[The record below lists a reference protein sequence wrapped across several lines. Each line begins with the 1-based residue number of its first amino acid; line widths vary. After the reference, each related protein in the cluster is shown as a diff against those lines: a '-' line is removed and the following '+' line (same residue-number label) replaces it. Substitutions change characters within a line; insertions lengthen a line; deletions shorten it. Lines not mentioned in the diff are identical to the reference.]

1 MDASKKDLRWIR
13 PSRQKR
19 SQASFD
25 RILNAAESLL
35 GDRSFDELTIA
46 DVVRR
51 AKSSVGAFYTR
62 FSNKDALLD
71 ALYQRHQVQAI
82 ATMERYLTPEQWESA
97 SVEQIVTQIVGFA
110 VRFHRDHR
118 GLLRA
123 LVLRGY
129 EKPDWRYKD
138 PKSRSQLGVARVGAL
153 MKTRQCE
160 IDHPDAKLAGSL
172 GFLSVLAVLREKI
185 LFGDSTASALRIT
198 DRQLEKELIRSYL
211 AYLGVGR
218 KSPRYKTRKD
228 SGRAAAR
235 SRGRKKP
242 QTL

>member
-1 MDASKKDLRWIR
+1 MNASKENLRWIR
-13 PSRQKR
+13 PALQKR

-35 GDRSFDELTIA
+35 GDRSFDELTIS

-51 AKSSVGAFYTR
+51 AESSVGAFYTR

-71 ALYQRHQVQAI
+71 ALYQRNQDQAI
-82 ATMERYLTPEQWESA
+82 ATMERQLAREQWESA

-138 PKSRSQLGVARVGAL
+138 PKSRSQLSVARVGAL
-153 MKTRQCE
+153 MQTRQRE
-160 IDHPDAKLAGSL
+160 INHPDAKLAGSL

-198 DRQLEKELIRSYL
+198 ARQLEEELIRSYL
-211 AYLGVGR
+211 AYLGVLR
-218 KSPRYKTRKD
+218 TNPRQNTRKAA
-228 SGRAAAR
+228 GRPTAR
-235 SRGRKKP
+235 SNIRKKP
-242 QTL
+242 QK